1 MNAASLNERITAL
14 EKSLRAKDAELS
26 LTRDANMAKYT
37 TLHLGGPADLLA
49 CPDRPEQLPL
59 LLQEA
64 GRLDVPVLIMGNGSN
79 LLVKDGGVRGL
90 VIRLCRDMQRI
101 EVSGCHI
108 RAEAGAMLST
118 VAMAAAEA
126 NLAGLTWASG
136 IPGTVGGGTYM
147 NAGAYGG
154 ELAQVILYVEGYNL
168 QGRPF
173 RYTGEEMH
181 FRHRYSRLMDEEK
194 LITHVTFRL
203 SPGRREELLAEMV
216 DYNRR
221 RAEKQPLTR
230 FSAGSTFKR
239 PAGGYASQ
247 MIDECGLKGVSV
259 GGAQVSEKHAGF
271 CINNGGTAAD
281 FLALMAH
288 VQQVVQEKSGVLLEP
303 EVQILGE
310 DAPVHKI

>member
-14 EKSLRAKDAELS
+14 EAAFREKDATLS
-26 LTRDANMAKYT
+26 LTRGADMAKYT

-49 CPDRPEQLPL
+49 CPDRTEQVPL

-64 GRLDVPVLIMGNGSN
+64 SKLNVPVLIMGNGSN

-90 VIRLCRDMQRI
+90 VVRLCRTMQRI
-101 EVSGCHI
+101 EVDGC
-108 RAEAGAMLST
+108 RVSAEAGAMLST
-118 VAMAAAEA
+118 VSMAAAEA

-154 ELAQVILYVEGYNL
+154 ELAQVIALVEGYDL
-168 QGRPF
+168 QGNPF
-173 RYTGEEMH
+173 CYTGEEMQ

-194 LITHVTFRL
+194 LITRVTFQL
-203 SPGRREELLAEMV
+203 QPGKREELLAEMV
-216 DYNRR
+216 DFNRR
-221 RAEKQPLTR
+221 RAEKQPLTK

-239 PAGGYASQ
+239 PVGGYASQ

-288 VQQVVQEKSGVLLEP
+288 VQQVVQAKFGVLLEP